1 MDLFCI
7 SINLSLKKCDHQ
19 LGYDFLV
26 PRFHTLTYMSFNLL
40 NLREQHS
47 LLDYLKRDP
56 CLPEELVNVLS
67 KLEKSIA
74 KLTDTVCVPLMPW
87 LN

>member
-1 MDLFCI
+1 
-7 SINLSLKKCDHQ
+7 
-19 LGYDFLV
+19 
-26 PRFHTLTYMSFNLL
+26 MSFNLL

-56 CLPEELVNVLS
+56 CLPEEWVNVLS

-74 KLTDTVCVPLMPW
+74 KLTDTVCVPLRPFT
-87 LN
+87 LG